1 MLYNNTLVVKCYQ
14 TVPTPVITPQVHL
27 EAQWCLFRN
36 FGWAVDV
43 VVRPATTLH
52 NQAQDVRG
60 AQWCQMLISKQRP
73 VV

>member
-14 TVPTPVITPQVHL
+14 TVPTQVHL

-60 AQWCQMLISKQRP
+60 AQWRQMLISKQRP